1 MGRKVTVIPP
11 TISLQTHLPTTQKVK
26 RKVAGYA
33 RVSTDFEEQLTS
45 YEAQVDYYTKYIQE
59 REDWEFVKV
68 YTDEGISATSTVHRD
83 GFNQMVADALDGK
96 IDLIVTKSVSRFAR
110 NTVDSLTTV
119 RKLKEKGV
127 EVFFEKEDIYT
138 LDSKGEVMITIMA
151 SLAQQESESISKN
164 VKLGIDFRNKQ
175 GKVQV
180 NHNRFLGYTKD
191 AEGHLIIDPEQ
202 AEVVKRIYREYL
214 EGASLDGIAKG
225 LEADGILTGAGG
237 NRWHTSTLR
246 QILTNEK
253 YMGDALLQ
261 KTCTVDVLNKTRVKN
276 NGIAAQYYVEDDH
289 EAIIPK
295 ELYMRVQEEMVRRRN
310 VQTRPNG
317 KKCVYSRI
325 HCFSQIV
332 VCGKCRDIF
341 RRIHWNNHGCKSI
354 VWRCAGRL
362 EGSSSACSA
371 RTVNE
376 KELEQVV
383 LRALNEMLGAKTT
396 YKEQLQKNLMLV
408 LRSDTSAQKDRIAER
423 LLVLQQ
429 ELLNRAAKRESYDDI
444 AEEIYHLRELKQQ
457 TDSDET
463 VKAIQME
470 RIKELQDFIGQQ
482 ENTLAEFDE
491 KLVKRWV
498 RRITVWDDHYTV
510 KLKSGLSIDV
520 PA

>member
-1 MGRKVTVIPP
+1 MKNVTVIPA
-11 TISLQTHLPTTQKVK
+11 
-26 RKVAGYA
+26 RKLANGVPVAVPKKLRVAAYC
-33 RVSTDFEEQLTS
+33 RVSTDSDEQAGS
-45 YEAQVDYYTKYIQE
+45 YDVQIKHYTNQIE
-59 REDWEFVKV
+59 SNPEWTLAGVFAD
-68 YTDEGISATSTVHRD
+68 DGISGTNTKKRD
-83 GFNQMVADALDGK
+83 EFNRMIEECLAGK
-96 IDLIVTKSVSRFAR
+96 IDMVLTKSISRFAR
-110 NTVDSLTTV
+110 NTLDCLKYV
-119 RKLKEKGV
+119 RQLKERGV
-127 EVFFEKEDIYT
+127 AVYFEKENINT

-237 NRWHTSTLR
+237 SRWHTSTLR

-261 KTCTVDVLNKTRVKN
+261 KTCTIDVLNKTRVKN

-317 KKCVYSRI
+317 KKCVYSCI

-332 VCGKCRDIF
+332 VCGKCGDIF

-383 LRALNEMLGAKTT
+383 LKALNELLGAKTT
-396 YKEQLQKNLMLV
+396 YKEQLQHNLALV
-408 LRSDTSAQKDRIAER
+408 LRNDTSAQKDRIEER

-429 ELLNRAAKRESYDDI
+429 ELMNRAAKRESYDDI

-457 TDSDET
+457 TDSAET

-482 ENTLAEFDE
+482 ENTLTEFDE

-510 KLKSGLSIDV
+510 ELKSGVSIDITG
-520 PA
+520 

>member
-1 MGRKVTVIPP
+1 MKNVTVIPA
-11 TISLQTHLPTTQKVK
+11 
-26 RKVAGYA
+26 RKLANGIPVAVPKKLRVAAYC
-33 RVSTDFEEQLTS
+33 RVSTDSDEQAGS
-45 YEAQVDYYTKYIQE
+45 YDVQIKHYTNQIE
-59 REDWEFVKV
+59 SNPEWTLAGVFAD
-68 YTDEGISATSTVHRD
+68 DGISGTNTKKRD
-83 GFNQMVADALDGK
+83 EFNRMIEKCLAGEIDMVL
-96 IDLIVTKSVSRFAR
+96 TKSISRFAR
-110 NTVDSLTTV
+110 NTLDCLKYV
-119 RKLKEKGV
+119 RQLKEKGV
-127 EVFFEKEDIYT
+127 AVYFEKENINT

-191 AEGHLIIDPEQ
+191 AEGHLVIDPEQ

-237 NRWHTSTLR
+237 SRWHTSTLR

-253 YMGDALLQ
+253 YIGDALLQ
-261 KTCTVDVLNKTRVKN
+261 KTCTIDVLNKTRVKN

-317 KKCVYSRI
+317 KKCVYSCT

-332 VCGKCRDIF
+332 VCGKCGDIF

-383 LRALNEMLGAKTT
+383 LKALNEMLGAKTT
-396 YKEQLQKNLMLV
+396 YKEQLQHNLALV
-408 LRSDTSAQKDRIAER
+408 LRNDTSAQKDRIEER

-429 ELLNRAAKRESYDDI
+429 ELMNRAAKRESYDDI

-482 ENTLAEFDE
+482 DNTLTEFDE

-510 KLKSGLSIDV
+510 ELKSGVSIDI
-520 PA
+520 AG

>member
-1 MGRKVTVIPP
+1 MKNVTVIPA
-11 TISLQTHLPTTQKVK
+11 
-26 RKVAGYA
+26 RKLANGVPVAAPKKLRVAAYC
-33 RVSTDFEEQLTS
+33 RVSTDSDEQAGS
-45 YEAQVDYYTKYIQE
+45 YDVQIKHYTNQIESNPEWTLAGVFADDVISGTNTKK
-59 REDWEFVKV
+59 RDEFNRMIEKCLAGEI
-68 YTDEGISATSTVHRD
+68 D
-83 GFNQMVADALDGK
+83 MVL
-96 IDLIVTKSVSRFAR
+96 TKSISRFAR
-110 NTVDSLTTV
+110 NTLDCLKYV
-119 RKLKEKGV
+119 RQLKEKGV
-127 EVFFEKEDIYT
+127 AVYFEKENINT

-225 LEADGILTGAGG
+225 LEANGILTGAGG
-237 NRWHTSTLR
+237 SRWHTSTLR

-253 YMGDALLQ
+253 YIGDALLQ

-317 KKCVYSRI
+317 KKCVYSCI

-332 VCGKCRDIF
+332 VCGKCGDIF

-383 LRALNEMLGAKTT
+383 LKALNELLGAKTT
-396 YKEQLQKNLMLV
+396 YKEQLQHNLALV
-408 LRSDTSAQKDRIAER
+408 LRNDTSTQKDRIEEW

-429 ELLNRAAKRESYDDI
+429 ELMNRAAKRESYDDI

-482 ENTLAEFDE
+482 ENTLTEFDE

-498 RRITVWDDHYTV
+498 RRITVWDDHYSV
-510 KLKSGLSIDV
+510 ELKSGVSIDIKE
-520 PA
+520 

>member
-1 MGRKVTVIPP
+1 M
-11 TISLQTHLPTTQKVK
+11 L
-26 RKVAGYA
+26 
-33 RVSTDFEEQLTS
+33 
-45 YEAQVDYYTKYIQE
+45 
-59 REDWEFVKV
+59 
-68 YTDEGISATSTVHRD
+68 
-83 GFNQMVADALDGK
+83 
-96 IDLIVTKSVSRFAR
+96 
-110 NTVDSLTTV
+110 
-119 RKLKEKGV
+119 
-127 EVFFEKEDIYT
+127 
-138 LDSKGEVMITIMA
+138 
-151 SLAQQESESISKN
+151 
-164 VKLGIDFRNKQ
+164 
-175 GKVQV
+175 
-180 NHNRFLGYTKD
+180 
-191 AEGHLIIDPEQ
+191 
-202 AEVVKRIYREYL
+202 YREYL

-237 NRWHTSTLR
+237 SRWHTSTLR

-253 YMGDALLQ
+253 YIGDALLQ
-261 KTCTVDVLNKTRVKN
+261 KTCTIDVLNKTRVKN

-317 KKCVYSRI
+317 KKCVYSCT

-332 VCGKCRDIF
+332 VCGKCGDIF

-383 LRALNEMLGAKTT
+383 LKALNELLGAKTT
-396 YKEQLQKNLMLV
+396 YKERLQRNLALV
-408 LRSDTSAQKDRIAER
+408 LRNDTSAQKDRIEER

-429 ELLNRAAKRESYDDI
+429 ELMNRAAKREFYDDI

-482 ENTLAEFDE
+482 ENTLTEFDE

-510 KLKSGLSIDV
+510 ELKSGVSIDITE
-520 PA
+520 

>member
-1 MGRKVTVIPP
+1 MKNVTVIPA
-11 TISLQTHLPTTQKVK
+11 
-26 RKVAGYA
+26 RKLANGVPVAVPKKLRVAAYC
-33 RVSTDFEEQLTS
+33 RVSTDSDEQAGS
-45 YEAQVDYYTKYIQE
+45 YDVQIKHYTNQIE
-59 REDWEFVKV
+59 SNPEWTLAGVFAD
-68 YTDEGISATSTVHRD
+68 DGISGTNTKKRD
-83 GFNQMVADALDGK
+83 EFNRMIEKCLAGEIDMVL
-96 IDLIVTKSVSRFAR
+96 TKSISRFAR
-110 NTVDSLTTV
+110 NTLDCLKYV
-119 RKLKEKGV
+119 RQLKEKGV
-127 EVFFEKEDIYT
+127 AVYFEKENINT

-237 NRWHTSTLR
+237 SRWHTSTLR

-261 KTCTVDVLNKTRVKN
+261 KTCTIDVLNKTRVKN

-317 KKCVYSRI
+317 KKCVYSCT

-332 VCGKCRDIF
+332 VCGKCGDIF

-376 KELEQVV
+376 KKLEQVV
-383 LRALNEMLGAKTT
+383 LKALNELLGAKTA
-396 YKEQLQKNLMLV
+396 YKEQLQHNLALV
-408 LRSDTSAQKDRIAER
+408 LRNDTSAQKDRIEER

-429 ELLNRAAKRESYDDI
+429 ELMNRAAKRESYDDI

-482 ENTLAEFDE
+482 ENTLTEFDE

-510 KLKSGLSIDV
+510 ELKSGVSIDI
-520 PA
+520 AG